1 MRTVVRESREG
12 RGSVVR
18 RYKLNSW
25 EGLSSSAAQF
35 GVILVGVDYYFMK
48 GGSIALLWA
57 ILLAP
62 VCLPALHRYR
72 LSRVIVVATPL
83 TLVWGYVLALQ
94 ATVDHS
100 VDLANMQVI
109 MGVVLTGIA
118 ALVLVLWAR
127 TFVSVNRVAILFGI
141 GLLMRALMEGD
152 FTWKFGL
159 AMPVTFMVMGLM
171 GQARNK
177 VLPAVVILTM
187 GAFGIVTGARSY
199 FAFCFI
205 SAVLILWQ
213 SAPSRVREESAGGAL
228 RRWRPALLMLSL
240 GLVVYFA
247 ISALLVNGAFG
258 RNMQE
263 RSQAQVEAS
272 GSLIAGGRPEW
283 AATRELA
290 RNRPHG
296 FGAGVVPTWGD
307 LEAGK
312 AGLASINVDA
322 GGYTKYYMFGGSFE
336 LHSVMADF
344 WVSFGFA
351 GLGLT
356 FIVLFCLVRNVSTL
370 VSMKLAAPIVLFSTL
385 ISLWSM
391 FFGPMYTDWLPIC
404 VALGMSM
411 LTRELRTGAGQ
422 LAPV

>member
-1 MRTVVRESREG
+1 M
-12 RGSVVR
+12 
-18 RYKLNSW
+18 
-25 EGLSSSAAQF
+25 AAQF
-35 GVILVGVDYYFMK
+35 GVFLVGLDYYFMM
-48 GGSIALLWA
+48 GGSVALLWA
-57 ILLAP
+57 VFLAP
-62 VCLPALHRYR
+62 VCLPVLIRYPLAR
-72 LSRVIVVATPL
+72 LVVVGTPL
-83 TLVWGYVLALQ
+83 ALVWGYVLALK
-94 ATVDHS
+94 AAADHS
-100 VDLANMQVI
+100 VDVTHMQVI
-109 MGVVLTGIA
+109 MGVVLTGTA

-141 GLLMRALMEGD
+141 GLLMRALMRGD

-159 AMPVTFMVMGLM
+159 AMPVTFIVMGLV
-171 GQARNK
+171 GQARNR
-177 VLPAVVILTM
+177 VLPAVVILSM

-205 SAVLILWQ
+205 AAILILWQ
-213 SAPSRVREESAGGAL
+213 ATPSRIREESPGGAL
-228 RRWRPALLMLSL
+228 RRWAPALLMLGL
-240 GLVVYFA
+240 GLVVYFSV
-247 ISALLVNGAFG
+247 SALLVNGAFG

-283 AATRELA
+283 AATRELV

-296 FGAGVVPTWGD
+296 FGVGVIPTWGD

-344 WVSFGFA
+344 WVNFGFA
-351 GLGLT
+351 GLALMLV
-356 FIVLFCLVRNVSTL
+356 VLFCLVRNVSTL

-385 ISLWSM
+385 ISLWAM
-391 FFGPMYTDWLPIC
+391 FFGPMYTDWLPMC
-404 VALGMSM
+404 VALGLSM
-411 LTRELRTGAGQ
+411 LTREQRLGTDRLGRA
-422 LAPV
+422 

>member
-1 MRTVVRESREG
+1 MTTVVRESRES
-12 RGSVVR
+12 RTSV
-18 RYKLNSW
+18 LNQLRSSKW
-25 EGLSSSAAQF
+25 EGLSSKAAQF
-35 GVILVGVDYYFMK
+35 GVVLVGVDYYFMM
-48 GGSIALLWA
+48 GGSVALLWA
-57 ILLAP
+57 VLLAP
-62 VCLPALHRYR
+62 VCLPSLLKYP

-83 TLVWGYVLALQ
+83 TLIWGYVLALQ
-94 ATVDHS
+94 ATADHS
-100 VDLANMQVI
+100 VDVTHMQVI
-109 MGVVLTGIA
+109 MGVVLTGTA

-127 TFVSVNRVAILFGI
+127 TYVSVNRVAILFGI
-141 GLLMRALMEGD
+141 GLLVRALMRGD

-159 AMPVTFMVMGLM
+159 AMPVTFIVMGLV

-177 VLPAVVILTM
+177 VLPAVAILAM

-205 SAVLILWQ
+205 SAILILWQ
-213 SAPSRVREESAGGAL
+213 AAQSRVRKESSGGAF
-228 RRWRPALLMLSL
+228 RRWRPALLMLAL
-240 GLVVYFA
+240 GMVVYFA
-247 ISALLVNGAFG
+247 VSALLVNGAFG

-283 AATRELA
+283 AATRELV

-296 FGAGVVPTWGD
+296 FGVGVIPTWGD

-356 FIVLFCLVRNVSTL
+356 SIVLFCLVRNVSTL
-370 VSMKLAAPIVLFSTL
+370 VAMKLAAPIVLFSTL

-411 LTRELRTGAGQ
+411 LTRKQRTGSGQ